1 MLGQVSSA
9 GRVPSLRKHFS
20 LYINLTIETHSIF
33 IYNICMSTHGT
44 ITKDNHAA
52 LWHGRFKEGPDA
64 DAVKFETSIKDD
76 MRMAM
81 VDIEGSIAHAKML
94 GHQKLISKTEEKQII
109 DGLLSIKT
117 DLLRGTDKNGKPF
130 TVDLSA
136 EDIHSFIEA
145 TLTDRVGEA
154 GKKVHTGRSRN
165 DQIALDERLYL
176 RHQIKALKKELLAL
190 LKTLTQIAAKNTQ
203 TLIPGFTHMQHAQP
217 VTLAHHV
224 CAWAQAFARDIER
237 LSDACKRVE
246 LSPIGSGALAT
257 SGLPLNREYEA
268 GLLGFAGVTA
278 NSLDTVSDRDYYLE
292 VASDLSLI
300 QMHLSRACEEI
311 VLWSTAEFA
320 FVELSEKWSTGSSI
334 MPQKKNPDFAELIRG
349 KTGRVYGD
357 MIALFTMMKALP
369 LSYDRDMQEDKS
381 SFFDSYDTVIS
392 SVRIFNQM
400 VKTATWNKKTMAAAC
415 DGGYLNATDVADY
428 LVRKG
433 LPFRTA
439 HGVSAGLVRLAIEK
453 DCRLEE
459 LDFAEYQKA
468 SPFFKKDIFDFITP
482 QKCVESRSVTGG
494 PAEKAVLT
502 QIQGLEALIK
512 ENTPS
517 SKKTDSDEWDKIFEN
532 FA

>member
-1 MLGQVSSA
+1 MRS
-9 GRVPSLRKHFS
+9 
-20 LYINLTIETHSIF
+20 IETNFII
-33 IYNICMSTHGT
+33 IYNIYMSTHGT

-81 VDIEGSIAHAKML
+81 VDIEGSIVHAKML
-94 GHQKLISKTEEKQII
+94 SKQKLISKTEEKQII
-109 DGLLSIKT
+109 EGLLSIKT

-176 RHQIKALKKELLAL
+176 RHQIVSLKKELLL
-190 LKTLTQIAAKNTQ
+190 LIKTLSQIAEKNKS
-203 TLIPGFTHMQHAQP
+203 TLVPGFTHMQHAQP

-224 CAWAQAFARDIER
+224 CAWAQAFVRDVQR
-237 LSDACKRVE
+237 LTDASRRSD
-246 LSPIGSGALAT
+246 LSPIGAGALAT

-268 GLLGFAGVTA
+268 ELLGFGGVTQ

-292 VASDLSLI
+292 TASALSII

-311 VLWSTAEFA
+311 VLWSTTEFG
-320 FVELSEKWSTGSSI
+320 FIELSEKWSTGSSI

-357 MIALFTMMKALP
+357 MLALFTMMKGLP

-381 SFFDSYDTVIS
+381 SFFDAYDTVIS
-392 SVRIFNQM
+392 GVRIFTQM
-400 VKTATWNKKTMAAAC
+400 VKTASWNKKTMAAAC

-439 HGVSAGLVRLAIEK
+439 HGVSAGLVRIAIEK
-453 DCRLEE
+453 NCALEE
-459 LDFAEYQKA
+459 LDFEEYKKA
-468 SPFFKKDIFDFITP
+468 SPLFKKDIFELITP
-482 QKCVESRSVTGG
+482 QNCVEIRSVTGG
-494 PAEKAVLT
+494 PAAAAVEKQLEVL
-502 QIQGLEALIK
+502 QAFVK
-512 ENTPS
+512 ENTQS
-517 SKKTDSDEWDKIFEN
+517 SKKSDSDDWDKIFEN
-532 FA
+532 FS